1 MSLLFHCCSRPHFQS
16 FPELFAN
23 EGGVREGVVLVPT
36 PAPPAP
42 VQDLEAGEC
51 VLITN

>member
-23 EGGVREGVVLVPT
+23 EGGVREGVVLVP
-36 PAPPAP
+36 PPPAA